1 MLRRALFARSLL
13 MTPAFAG
20 ANATKGPNDRVRVA
34 LIGLRGRGRD
44 LLKCLHAAAKDNV
57 ELAALCDVDDATLQ
71 KTAAGFQ
78 QVSGRTPA
86 LHHDLRRVFDD
97 KSIDAVAIATPN
109 HWHALATVWACQ
121 AGQDVYCEKPGTHS
135 YWEGLKVMEA
145 AAKYNRIVQH
155 GTQNRSSANIAE
167 GIRKLKEGVIGRV
180 HLARGVAYKYR
191 ASIPK
196 AAAATVPAGLNWD
209 LWQGPAAAV
218 PYQPGAYRSS
228 GGGWHLMWNYGN
240 GEIGNQGVHE
250 LDIMRWALDLDAHP
264 TKVSS
269 FGGAYVHRDGQECPQ
284 VQSTQY
290 EWAGRDVLVTFET
303 RGGYT
308 NTEAGMG
315 AEYPF
320 LDHQNVVG
328 NLFIGSDGYMIM
340 PDYTSYYTFL
350 GRKREKGPSAVGS
363 GLIET
368 QPHIDNFVAAV
379 RSRKTADLHA
389 DARELHHSSALAHF
403 ANISVRTGRTVYFDA
418 ARHAF
423 RQDAEA
429 TALLRR
435 RYRAPYV
442 IPEKV

>member
-1 MLRRALFARSLL
+1 MKRRHLL
-13 MTPAFAG
+13 ATPLLAAPAFAG
-20 ANATKGPNDRVRVA
+20 SNAAKGPNDRVRIA
-34 LIGLRGRGRD
+34 LVGLRGRGRD
-44 LLKCLHAAAKDNV
+44 LIKCFGDAAKQNV
-57 ELAALCDVDDATLQ
+57 EIATVCDVDESVLNER
-71 KTAAGFQ
+71 AAGIEQTFGQ
-78 QVSGRTPA
+78 KPLRVT
-86 LHHDLRRVFDD
+86 DMRRVLDD
-97 KSIDAVAIATPN
+97 ASIDAIAIATPN

-121 AGQDVYCEKPGTHS
+121 AGKDVYCEKPGTHT

-145 AAKYNRIVQH
+145 AQKYQRIVQH
-155 GTQNRSSANIAE
+155 GTQNRSSANIME
-167 GIRKLKEGVIGRV
+167 GVRQLKAGVIGRV

-196 AAAATVPAGLNWD
+196 PKATPKPDGLDWD
-209 LWQGPAAAV
+209 RWLGPAPSV
-218 PYQPGAYRSS
+218 PYSPGAHRSS
-228 GGGWHLMWNYGN
+228 GNGWHLMWEYGA

-250 LDIMRWALDLDAHP
+250 LDIMRWALDLNEHP
-264 TKVSS
+264 TKVAS

-284 VQSTQY
+284 VQSTMF
-290 EWAGRDVLVTFET
+290 EWAGRDLLATFET

-328 NLFIGSDGYMIM
+328 NLFIGSEGYMIM
-340 PDYTSYYTFL
+340 PDYTSFYTFL

-368 QPHIDNFVAAV
+368 MPHVENFLAAV
-379 RSRKTADLHA
+379 RSRKAGELRA
-389 DARELHHSSALAHF
+389 GPEELHRSSTLAHF

-418 ARHAF
+418 KAGEF
-423 RQDAEA
+423 QGDAA
-429 TALLRR
+429 ASALLRR

-442 IPEKV
+442 LPEKV